1 MDVDNVLLAY
11 VMTSLFLMS
20 FCLECLCRALWGGY
34 VPALCVCCE
43 VRGNKM
49 MSEFKTKSFLMTS
62 FTWLGVKTSSLCTV
76 LEMPYAALLEQEML
90 FFSFKNVQKH
100 VN

>member
-1 MDVDNVLLAY
+1 MS
-11 VMTSLFLMS
+11 SLFLMS

-34 VPALCVCCE
+34 VPALCVCRE
-43 VRGNKM
+43 VRRNEM
-49 MSEFKTKSFLMTS
+49 MFNLKQKALSMTS
-62 FTWLGVKTSSLCTV
+62 FTWFGVRTCSLCSV

>member
-1 MDVDNVLLAY
+1 MDVDNVLIAY
-11 VMTSLFLMS
+11 IMSSLFLMS

-34 VPALCVCCE
+34 VPALSVCRE
-43 VRGNKM
+43 VRRNERM
-49 MSEFKTKSFLMTS
+49 FEFKTKSFV
-62 FTWLGVKTSSLCTV
+62 TWLGVRTSSLCTV

-90 FFSFKNVQKH
+90 FFSFKNVRKH